1 MINIFNLNYKR
12 DEKEIKKV
20 ETYRK
25 ILSKIHTKIKIN
37 SGKSLTHLVYIIPKY
52 TPGLPAYD
60 QIKCAEYCYERLKK
74 NGFIVL
80 YTYPNMV
87 FISWDHVPSTLKNPD
102 VKPLEHEFA
111 TNPYKDYSNI
121 VYQISN
127 INPKQSKLEYI
138 APSQNKYLL
147 NGSNPDMTS
156 NDFNNCAQSTSN
168 YIYNKP
174 AISYNSNQPTTNYKY
189 NKPAI
194 SYNSNQPTTNYN
206 YNKPSISYSSNNQ
219 TIDPYNNYPSID
231 NNHGHV
237 RNKAMNFFSML
248 ENSK

>member
-25 ILSKIHTKIKIN
+25 ILDKIHIKIKNN
-37 SGKSLTHLVYIIPKY
+37 SNKSLTHIVYIIPKY
-52 TPGLPAYD
+52 IPGLPAYD

-74 NGFIVL
+74 NGFIIL
-80 YTYPNMV
+80 YTYPNML

-127 INPKQSKLEYI
+127 IKPKQPQLEYI

-147 NGSNPDMTS
+147 NGSNSDMTT
-156 NDFNNCAQSTSN
+156 NDFNSYRIETNTYTQPRISN
-168 YIYNKP
+168 
-174 AISYNSNQPTTNYKY
+174 YNSNVNNYPQNTN
-189 NKPAI
+189 
-194 SYNSNQPTTNYN
+194 NSFRT
-206 YNKPSISYSSNNQ
+206 K
-219 TIDPYNNYPSID
+219 DPYNNYPHID
-231 NNHGHV
+231 NNHSNV
-237 RNKAMNFFSML
+237 RNKTLNFFSML
-248 ENSK
+248 EDSK

>member
-25 ILSKIHTKIKIN
+25 ILDKIHIKIKNN
-37 SGKSLTHLVYIIPKY
+37 SNKSLTHIVYIIPKY
-52 TPGLPAYD
+52 IPGLPAYD

-74 NGFIVL
+74 NGFIIL
-80 YTYPNMV
+80 YTYPNML

-127 INPKQSKLEYI
+127 IKPKQPQLEYI

-147 NGSNPDMTS
+147 NGSNSDMTT
-156 NDFNNCAQSTSN
+156 NDFNSYRIETNTYTQSRISN
-168 YIYNKP
+168 YPQN
-174 AISYNSNQPTTNYKY
+174 TNNGFRTK
-189 NKPAI
+189 
-194 SYNSNQPTTNYN
+194 
-206 YNKPSISYSSNNQ
+206 
-219 TIDPYNNYPSID
+219 DPYNNYPHID
-231 NNHGHV
+231 NNHSNV
-237 RNKAMNFFSML
+237 RNKTLNFFSML
-248 ENSK
+248 EDSK

>member
-25 ILSKIHTKIKIN
+25 ILIKIHSKIKLN
-37 SGKSLTHLVYIIPKY
+37 SNKSLTHLVYIIPKY
-52 TPGLPAYD
+52 IPGLPAYD

-102 VKPLEHEFA
+102 VKPLQHEFA
-111 TNPYKDYSNI
+111 TNPYKDYSSI

-127 INPKQSKLEYI
+127 INPKQNKLEYI
-138 APSQNKYLL
+138 APSQNKYSLS
-147 NGSNPDMTS
+147 GSNPDMTS
-156 NDFNNCAQSTSN
+156 NDFNSYSQSSTNN
-168 YIYNKP
+168 YGYNKP
-174 AISYNSNQPTTNYKY
+174 SISYNSNQPAITN
-189 NKPAI
+189 NF
-194 SYNSNQPTTNYN
+194 
-206 YNKPSISYSSNNQ
+206 NQ
-219 TIDPYNNYPSID
+219 TLRDPYNNYPHID

-248 ENSK
+248 KDSK

>member
-25 ILSKIHTKIKIN
+25 ILSKIHTKIKNN
-37 SGKSLTHLVYIIPKY
+37 SNKSLTHLVYVIPRY
-52 TPGLPAYD
+52 IPGLPAYD

-80 YTYPNMV
+80 YTYPNLI

-127 INPKQSKLEYI
+127 IKPKQPQLEYI
-138 APSQNKYLL
+138 APSQEKYLL
-147 NGSNPDMTS
+147 NGSNSDMTV
-156 NDFNNCAQSTSN
+156 NDFNSFRIEGNMYNNGYQQSASN
-168 YIYNKP
+168 
-174 AISYNSNQPTTNYKY
+174 
-189 NKPAI
+189 
-194 SYNSNQPTTNYN
+194 
-206 YNKPSISYSSNNQ
+206 SIQSNNRSR
-219 TIDPYNNYPSID
+219 DPYNNYPNID
-231 NNHGHV
+231 NNHSSM
-237 RNKAMNFFSML
+237 RSKTLNFFSMI
-248 ENSK
+248 EDSK

>member
-25 ILSKIHTKIKIN
+25 ILSKIHSKIKLN
-37 SGKSLTHLVYIIPKY
+37 SNKSLTHLVYIIPKY
-52 TPGLPAYD
+52 IPGLPAYD

-127 INPKQSKLEYI
+127 INPRQAKLEYI

-156 NDFNNCAQSTSN
+156 NDFNNHSQSSV
-168 YIYNKP
+168 YSKP
-174 AISYNSNQPTTNYKY
+174 QISYNSNQQPISNYGY
-189 NKPAI
+189 SKPR
-194 SYNSNQPTTNYN
+194 
-206 YNKPSISYSSNNQ
+206 ISYSSNQ
-219 TIDPYNNYPSID
+219 PSRDPYNNYPHID
-231 NNHGHV
+231 NGHQHV

>member
-25 ILSKIHTKIKIN
+25 ILSKIHSKIKLN
-37 SGKSLTHLVYIIPKY
+37 SNKSLTHLVYIIPKY
-52 TPGLPAYD
+52 IPGLPAYD

-127 INPKQSKLEYI
+127 INPKQAKLEYI

-156 NDFNNCAQSTSN
+156 NDFNNYNQSSV
-168 YIYNKP
+168 YSKP
-174 AISYNSNQPTTNYKY
+174 QISYNSNQPSISNYGY
-189 NKPAI
+189 SKP
-194 SYNSNQPTTNYN
+194 T
-206 YNKPSISYSSNNQ
+206 ISYSSNKSSR
-219 TIDPYNNYPSID
+219 DPYNNYPHID
-231 NNHGHV
+231 NDHQHV

>member
-25 ILSKIHTKIKIN
+25 ILSKIHSKIKLN
-37 SGKSLTHLVYIIPKY
+37 SNKSLTHLVYIIPKY
-52 TPGLPAYD
+52 IPGLPAYD

-127 INPKQSKLEYI
+127 INPKQAKLEYI

-156 NDFNNCAQSTSN
+156 NDFNNYNQPPSN
-168 YIYNKP
+168 YGYSKP
-174 AISYNSNQPTTNYKY
+174 QISYNSNQQSINNYGYSKPT
-189 NKPAI
+189 
-194 SYNSNQPTTNYN
+194 
-206 YNKPSISYSSNNQ
+206 ISYSSNKPSR
-219 TIDPYNNYPSID
+219 DPYNNYPHID
-231 NNHGHV
+231 NDHQHV